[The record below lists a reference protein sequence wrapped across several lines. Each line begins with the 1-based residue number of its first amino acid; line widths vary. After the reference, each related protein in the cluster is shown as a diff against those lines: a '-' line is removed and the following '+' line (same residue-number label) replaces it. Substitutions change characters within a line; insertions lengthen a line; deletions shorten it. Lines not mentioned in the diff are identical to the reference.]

1 MKGNKESKKEKILR
15 KMKEGKRKENL
26 LIDRSHSFAI
36 LEDMIPVRDVR
47 FLIEKGSYR
56 G

>member
-1 MKGNKESKKEKILR
+1 
-15 KMKEGKRKENL
+15 MKEFKRKENL
-26 LIDRSHSFAI
+26 LIDRSHSLAI
-36 LEDMIPVRDVR
+36 LEGMIPVRDVR